1 MSNSPYACVVLS
13 CLTND
18 SRLSGRFLALGACTY
33 DVCTER
39 GGGGTPKADA
49 VRKLSKGG
57 CVKMQTRGGGGQ
69 NIRKFCRRH
78 MYMAPNGT
86 WTDATPLMD
95 TTDL

>member
-1 MSNSPYACVVLS
+1 MMSA
-13 CLTND
+13 
-18 SRLSGRFLALGACTY
+18 
-33 DVCTER
+33 R
-39 GGGGTPKADA
+39 GGREEGTSKADA

-95 TTDL
+95 TAKIRPVTSF